1 MRKTLLLISVLF
13 SIAGTGCSND
23 DTHIGHWV
31 EDTKGCK
38 VWNGTMMEAI
48 KTTWTGE
55 CVDGYTSGKGTV
67 VMEWKAPKPEKNN
80 EPQAFNQIA
89 TCTGVV
95 KKGKL
100 NGYTEC
106 HWSNGSSYKGTF
118 KDVHPM
124 TGVYTFK
131 NGGTSKIKWVEEKN
145 GCLVWNPVPQADEQV
160 SWDGDCINGYGEG
173 EGTLR
178 FVTNNLE
185 QAYIGALTKGKK
197 NGEGTYNW
205 IKHDKPC
212 DEKKG
217 NIYYCYKSFVGKF
230 TNDLFDKG
238 TYTLISGKKVAG
250 QNYIERMK
258 ANHMAAFQAIL
269 DSNNFIQQQREF
281 NNATLDRLH
290 TEKMTND

>member
-1 MRKTLLLISVLF
+1 MSLNIALLS
-13 SIAGTGCSND
+13 
-23 DTHIGHWV
+23 
-31 EDTKGCK
+31 
-38 VWNGTMMEAI
+38 M
-48 KTTWTGE
+48 TT
-55 CVDGYTSGKGTV
+55 
-67 VMEWKAPKPEKNN
+67 
-80 EPQAFNQIA
+80 
-89 TCTGVV
+89 
-95 KKGKL
+95 
-100 NGYTEC
+100 
-106 HWSNGSSYKGTF
+106 
-118 KDVHPM
+118 HPM

-145 GCLVWNPVPQADEQV
+145 GCLVWNPAPQADEQV

-197 NGEGTYNW
+197 NGEGTYKW

-212 DEKKG
+212 DEKKA

-258 ANHMAAFQAIL
+258 ANNMAAFQAIL
-269 DSNNFIQQQREF
+269 DSNNFIQQQREL